1 MSYDPYRAGPVTG
14 GRRSGGGAALRAGL
28 VVGAFIALL
37 WVAEILDTLL
47 GNRLDGHGISPR
59 DPYEL
64 PDIVA
69 APLLHAGFDHLAA
82 NTMPLLV
89 LGFLA
94 ALRGLSKFFVVSA
107 VIVAVSGLGVWLTA
121 PPDTITLGASG
132 LVFGYFSYV
141 VLRGF
146 LDGKPLDIVVS
157 IVVGLLYGSLI
168 FGVLPLQAGVSWQGH
183 LFGLIGGALAAWL
196 LHGRRRRTPQY

>member
-1 MSYDPYRAGPVTG
+1 MSYDPYRTGPITG
-14 GRRSGGGAALRAGL
+14 GRRSGGSAALRAGL
-28 VVGAFIALL
+28 VIGAFIVLL

>member
-1 MSYDPYRAGPVTG
+1 
-14 GRRSGGGAALRAGL
+14 
-28 VVGAFIALL
+28 
-37 WVAEILDTLL
+37 
-47 GNRLDGHGISPR
+47 
-59 DPYEL
+59 
-64 PDIVA
+64 
-69 APLLHAGFDHLAA
+69 
-82 NTMPLLV
+82 MPLLV

-94 ALRGLSKFFVVSA
+94 ALRGLSKFFVVSG